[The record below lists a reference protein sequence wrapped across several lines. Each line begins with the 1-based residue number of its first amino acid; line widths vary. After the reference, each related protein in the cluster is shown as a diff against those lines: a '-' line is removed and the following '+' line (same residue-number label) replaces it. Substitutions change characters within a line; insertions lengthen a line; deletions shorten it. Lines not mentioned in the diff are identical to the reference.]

1 MSDELE
7 VSRLAL
13 VKERFIYAL
22 LFLFPIAGVGVRHWF
37 SGIFSVLVLMSLW
50 DLFKRK
56 QRPSLF
62 KEEKAWLWLCA
73 GFFIV
78 IIVSGL
84 ANGWGETQSDS
95 LGVDIR
101 YLLAVPLYLMLRN
114 YPHAWR
120 WLLAG
125 LPLAALY
132 VLGQAYYEVVEL
144 GKFRAD
150 GVYSPN
156 LFGPV
161 AALVALWLLASW
173 HYWGRLRWLLP
184 VFIAAALWAV
194 IMSGSRGAY
203 LGVIA
208 MGLVWSLY
216 RFRGWWR
223 LLPVAVFLLAP
234 LLAYQVSDRMSQRVA
249 TAVNEVGTY
258 FDHLEQGKTEN
269 TNGTAI
275 RFEMW
280 RAGWLVLKDNP
291 ILGAGWGNYTKAVKP
306 YVSENGLSPY
316 VLNHDHAHNAYV
328 EVLMSL
334 GLAGFIALL
343 GMFFY
348 PLYYFA
354 KTYTLAP
361 DSAMFGMLHVIG
373 IAVFSVTDASILIK
387 GNFVAIFLLC
397 LSIFFIRHAECVHQ
411 ARAGISRA
419 ENAD

>member
-1 MSDELE
+1 MSAVME

-13 VKERFIYAL
+13 FKERFIYAL
-22 LFLFPIAGVGVRHWF
+22 IFLFPIAGVGVRHWF
-37 SGIFSVLVLMSLW
+37 SGIFTVLVLMSLW

-56 QRPSLF
+56 NRPALLR
-62 KEEKAWLWLCA
+62 EEKNWLWLCA
-73 GFFIV
+73 GFFSV

-84 ANGWGETQSDS
+84 VNGWGETQTHS
-95 LGVDIR
+95 LEVDIR

-114 YPHAWR
+114 YPYAWR

-132 VLGQAYYEVVEL
+132 VTGQAYYEIVEL

-173 HYWGRLRWLLP
+173 QHWGRLRWLLP

-194 IMSGSRGAY
+194 MMSGSRGAF

-216 RFRGWWR
+216 RFRAWWR
-223 LLPVAVFLLAP
+223 LLPVAVFLLVP
-234 LLAYQVSDRMSQRVA
+234 LLAYQASDRVSARVD
-249 TAVNEVGTY
+249 TAVNEVETY
-258 FDHLEQGKTEN
+258 FDRLEQGKTQN
-269 TNGTAI
+269 TSGTAI

-280 RAGWLVLKDNP
+280 RAGWLVFKDNP
-291 ILGAGWGNYTKAVKP
+291 ILGAGWGNYTEAVKP
-306 YVSENGLSPY
+306 YIDNAGLSKH
-316 VLNHDHAHNAYV
+316 VTDHGHAHNAYV

-334 GLAGFIALL
+334 GLVGFIVLL

-348 PLYYFA
+348 PLYYFG
-354 KTYTLAP
+354 KTYTLAS

-397 LSIFFIRHAECVHQ
+397 LAVFFIRHAACVHQ
-411 ARAGISRA
+411 ARTGVSRA